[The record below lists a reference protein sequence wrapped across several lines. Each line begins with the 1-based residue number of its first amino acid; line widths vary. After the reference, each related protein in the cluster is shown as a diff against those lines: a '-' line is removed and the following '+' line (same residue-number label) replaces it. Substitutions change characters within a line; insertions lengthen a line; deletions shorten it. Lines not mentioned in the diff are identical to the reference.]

1 VNMSNLDDIQA
12 TPLLLDLSSEQ
23 KAALERLCS
32 YHDKGLADPHVIIRM
47 WHMVLMMACALAASA
62 GLVVFANRIPPFYST
77 LLLGLILGALLT
89 SVRYRLAFQRRWP
102 LLEAI
107 IDWKL
112 AGRLR
117 RQADVSDE

>member
-1 VNMSNLDDIQA
+1 MSNLDDIQA
-12 TPLLLDLSSEQ
+12 TPLPLDLSSEQ
-23 KAALERLCS
+23 KAVLERLCL
-32 YHDKGLADPHVIIRM
+32 YHEKGLGDPHVIVRM
-47 WHMVLMMACALAASA
+47 WRIVLMMVCLLAASA

-77 LLLGLILGALLT
+77 LLTGLILGSLLT
-89 SVRYRLAFQRRWP
+89 SVRYRLAFERQWP

-117 RQADVSDE
+117 RQADVSDD